1 MPAIGSMEPS
11 IELSRVSGGC
21 PRGGHRRVW
30 RHPRLRGG
38 TAIVRATPV
47 LITHAEVVGWV
58 AAAAGL
64 LIAAAVTDLAKEWI

>member
-1 MPAIGSMEPS
+1 VVTG
-11 IELSRVSGGC
+11 VSGATLGY
-21 PRGGHRRVW
+21 VA
-30 RHPRLRGG
+30 G